1 MGRSNMSYSLVKL
14 ATGNLDIPDLTV
26 DMSAIGRR
34 GANGS
39 LERTT
44 VLLRRSR
51 LSSIS
56 VN

>member
-1 MGRSNMSYSLVKL
+1 MSYSLVKL